1 MEVLEMT
8 FLELQNKIVQTRKAR
23 KGIKNREDY
32 FEHDKNEDFW
42 RAVYKKALSAANSVV
57 KQCEITGE
65 VGSSDNK
72 QRKPSHTRP
81 GKIIDREHINM
92 KARPKLAKVMEQANC
107 YLLGGEL
114 SKSKRNDA
122 GALTIW
128 AEYLSHSELIVD
140 EAAYA
145 GEGEYFKTIR
155 VNEAGLFALEEV
167 LLPKQ
172 PKRKESTGR
181 PVKYGLKAKIQAR
194 KLKEQGNS
202 IRKIAEIMG
211 ASTFTVQKLLK

>member
-1 MEVLEMT
+1 MT

-32 FEHDKNEDFW
+32 FENDENEDFW
-42 RAVYKKALSAANSVV
+42 NAVYKKALSAANNVI
-57 KQCEITGE
+57 KQCEKTGE
-65 VGSSDNK
+65 VAHFE
-72 QRKPSHTRP
+72 KPKTVSVAH
-81 GKIIDREHINM
+81 GKIIDKQHINM
-92 KARPKLAKVMEQANC
+92 RVRPKLAKIMEKATC
-107 YLLGGEL
+107 YLLDGEL
-114 SKSKRNDA
+114 AKNKRQDA
-122 GALTIW
+122 GDLLIL
-128 AEYLSHSELIVD
+128 AEYSYHYELIMD

-145 GEGEYFKTIR
+145 GESEYMVKIR
-155 VNEAGLFALEEV
+155 LENTSMNSLENI
-167 LLPKQ
+167 LLPHQ